1 MLDENLRILGRR
13 INDLE
18 LDIQDKKDTIE
29 KLENEKFEVSER
41 LASAQSSQSNLRSEI
56 EDESRAKILDK
67 EREIRKLR
75 EQI

>member
-18 LDIQDKKDTIE
+18 IDIQDKKDFVE
-29 KLENEKFEVSER
+29 KLESEKFELSEK
-41 LASAQSSQSNLRSEI
+41 LASAQSNQSDIRGEI
-56 EDESRAKILDK
+56 EDEARAKVLDK

-75 EQI
+75 E